1 MKTDNGDGRSIGGKA
16 RADKLTKEERSAIA
30 RLGGLAKKE
39 KMDDVKLPSAT
50 HKGVL
55 NIGELQI
62 PCFVLDDGRR
72 VISGR
77 GMTAAIGMKGRGQG
91 IARISSLKVI
101 NTFENNNL
109 SVAIKSPIQFTGGS
123 P

>member
-1 MKTDNGDGRSIGGKA
+1 MSNKSETP
-16 RADKLTKEERSAIA
+16 E
-30 RLGGLAKKE
+30 
-39 KMDDVKLPSAT
+39 KLPHAT

-55 NIGELQI
+55 TIGDIRI

-91 IARISSLKVI
+91 IARIVSHRILNDNGNKGFNISYTIAHFIHRRTPAGWCWL
-101 NTFENNNL
+101 
-109 SVAIKSPIQFTGGS
+109 
-123 P
+123 